1 MIYSRYKQP
10 RRYSTSITPSPCTPP
25 PPQARAYVLDFPDC
39 TTTNLSV
46 KNVQLVLADSD
57 DVNLRQKI
65 LRRVSSDEEICV
77 ARDENGTPSPPRQR
91 RGEGRQGEGNEQG
104 RDDGGDLVLLS
115 FGKSGTDEFALDF
128 RWPLSPMQAFGLA
141 LAALDTS
148 I

>member
-1 MIYSRYKQP
+1 MG
-10 RRYSTSITPSPCTPP
+10 
-25 PPQARAYVLDFPDC
+25 AYVLDFADC

-65 LRRVSSDEEICV
+65 LRRVSSDEERCV
-77 ARDENGTPSPPRQR
+77 ARDENGTPPPPRQR
-91 RGEGRQGEGNEQG
+91 RAEGRQGEGNEQPAPRQRREEGRQGEDSEQG
-104 RDDGGDLVLLS
+104 RDDGGELVLLS